1 MRGRMGG
8 GRPTAHGSRPA
19 GGRARLAVGGWGL
32 AVAAV
37 LALALAACATT
48 RATFPPPGA
57 TTAPAGAAAEATVR
71 QVIAAAGAK
80 GVSVRP
86 ADRPYRPP
94 EGPLLAAAPRTV
106 LQASI
111 PNDPDHGY
119 VVVYELGGPTK
130 AANAAADEAA
140 YIASG
145 PGRVQF
151 TPDTRYVL
159 RLVDS
164 TVVFFHWSP
173 GTSPAAQLSDLA
185 ASLETLG
192 EGVPIPG

>member
-1 MRGRMGG
+1 MRGS
-8 GRPTAHGSRPA
+8 A
-19 GGRARLAVGGWGL
+19 ARH
-32 AVAAV
+32 
-37 LALALAACATT
+37 LALVVAFALTLGACATT

-57 TTAPAGAAAEATVR
+57 TTGPAGAAADATVR

-80 GVSVRP
+80 GVAVQP

-94 EGPLLAAAPRTV
+94 EGPLLVAAPRSV
-106 LQASI
+106 LQATI

-119 VVVYELGGPTK
+119 VVVYQLAGPT
-130 AANAAADEAA
+130 AAATAAADEAA

-159 RLVDS
+159 RVVDS

-173 GTSPAAQLSDLA
+173 ETSPATQLSDLA
-185 ASLETLG
+185 ESLATVG
-192 EGVPIPG
+192 SGVPIPG

>member
-1 MRGRMGG
+1 MRGGSGG
-8 GRPTAHGSRPA
+8 GRIAA
-19 GGRARLAVGGWGL
+19 GGGHLAVGAARLA
-32 AVAAV
+32 AAAV
-37 LALALAACATT
+37 LALALTACSTT

-57 TTAPAGAAAEATVR
+57 TTAPAGVAAEATVR

-80 GVSVRP
+80 GVAVRP

-111 PNDPDHGY
+111 PNDPEHGY
-119 VVVYELGGPTK
+119 VVVYELGGATA

-159 RLVDS
+159 RVVGS

-173 GTSPAAQLSDLA
+173 GTSPATQLSDLA
-185 ASLETLG
+185 AGLATLG
-192 EGVPIPG
+192 DAVAIPG